1 MHFLQDKKQKEKWIR
16 NEAMDENRVELMT
29 VGECIVSLGKVA
41 FIFKV
46 KKDIKD

>member
-1 MHFLQDKKQKEKWIR
+1 MDKKWGNGWEQSR
-16 NEAMDENRVELMT
+16 TDDY
-29 VGECIVSLGKVA
+29 GCIVSLVKVA